1 MFFNFFN
8 NINETNTTLII
19 DTDKEIE
26 QTTLH
31 GEQIEQDEQ
40 DDQDKQDDQDE
51 QDEQIE
57 QGEQDKQQ
65 IDHGKKSFF
74 NHLNENECSYI
85 DHFTNALKYSSISL
99 KASFYFFIHAIF
111 PDFYIDNG
119 SKTINSLNRIIINHT
134 YIVTKNTNVTEI
146 QLEQVDR

>member
-31 GEQIEQDEQ
+31 GEQIEHDEQGEEDKQDEQ
-40 DDQDKQDDQDE
+40 
-51 QDEQIE
+51 
-57 QGEQDKQQ
+57 GEQQ

-119 SKTINSLNRIIINHT
+119 SKTINSLNKIIINHT
-134 YIVTKNTNVTEI
+134 YIVNKNTNVTEI

>member
-40 DDQDKQDDQDE
+40 DKQDE
-51 QDEQIE
+51 QDEQGEEDKQDEQIE
-57 QGEQDKQQ
+57 QQ

-119 SKTINSLNRIIINHT
+119 SKTINSLNKIIINHT
-134 YIVTKNTNVTEI
+134 YIVNKNTNVTEI